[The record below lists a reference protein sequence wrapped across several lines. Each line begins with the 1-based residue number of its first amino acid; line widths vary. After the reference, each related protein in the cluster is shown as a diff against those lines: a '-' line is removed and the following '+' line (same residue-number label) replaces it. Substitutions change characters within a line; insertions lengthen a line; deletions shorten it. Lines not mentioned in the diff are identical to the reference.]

1 MKQRYLY
8 AGAVLALFLI
18 MITEAAL
25 STRQQS
31 PSWDEGDHIYS
42 GYMNWKEG
50 LYSLNPE
57 HPPLVKLV
65 ATLPLLPLDLKVAPR
80 KGGYFKGEAY
90 FGGRELLFRNDPKY
104 GGKYGVDTLLFR
116 VHMGALVFGL
126 TLGVL
131 LFFAGRELFGATA
144 ALIALALFV
153 FDPSILAHAP
163 YVATDV
169 GASCAFFA
177 SVYTFYRFA
186 RTMSWQ
192 RTFVCGV
199 VTGLALTV
207 KHSTI
212 VLGPLF
218 VLLAIVELALRWKEG
233 KQFPRRD
240 LLRILPR
247 MGAIAAVALFVMW
260 GIYSFHFAMWAN
272 GFSMPPMQSAV
283 ASLSGPMKSFILFCA
298 NYHLLP
304 ESYLYGLAD
313 VQSVGNSWPM
323 YYFGKVYANGLWY
336 YFPVVLSLKWTVG
349 TLGMIALSLYA
360 IVWGKIGHL
369 REVLYMAVPLVFIL
383 GIAMAGP
390 LNMGVRHILP
400 IFPFTFMLCGAGAA
414 WLVKQ
419 RKVWAYAVV
428 VLLVL
433 HATESLRAFPQ
444 YLSFGNA
451 LYGGSSKTD
460 LYFSDSASDWGQQLK
475 WVKQWVDRNN
485 VKECSFAYYVSPFL
499 LPADYGIPCKLLATF
514 DDPTELSPVVV
525 HGPVLVS
532 LGDLN
537 GYEFGTKVR
546 NPYQSLFERKP
557 DAVIANGVAVF
568 QGDFALPQV
577 AAMSYVRQV
586 RRLLKPD
593 PQAALKAARTAVE
606 INPNGFDEN
615 LALGAALSATGDRV
629 GARAA
634 YIVALGRIAEMEP
647 GAQVLWKPRVEKQIE
662 ALGSTQATP

>member
-1 MKQRYLY
+1 MRQRYAY
-8 AGAVLALFLI
+8 AGIVLALFLI
-18 MITEAAL
+18 MVTEVVL

-31 PSWDEGDHIYS
+31 PSWDEGNHIYS
-42 GYMNWKEG
+42 GYMNWKQG

-80 KGGYFKGEAY
+80 QGSYFKLEAY
-90 FGGRELLFRNDPKY
+90 LGGRELLFRNSPQN

-126 TLGVL
+126 TLGILIFV
-131 LFFAGRELFGATA
+131 AGREMFGATA

-163 YVATDV
+163 YVTTDT
-169 GASCAFFA
+169 GAACGFFA
-177 SVYTFYRFA
+177 AVYTFYRFSKS
-186 RTMSWQ
+186 MSWQ
-192 RTFVCGV
+192 RALICGA
-199 VTGLALTV
+199 VTGLALTA
-207 KHSTI
+207 KHSAI
-212 VLGPLF
+212 VLAPLF
-218 VLLAIVELALRWKEG
+218 VLLACVEIVLRWREG
-233 KQFPRRD
+233 KQFPSRD
-240 LLRILPR
+240 LGRILPG
-247 MGAIAAVALFVMW
+247 MGVIAAVALFVMW
-260 GIYSFHFAMWAN
+260 GVYSFRFPMQTA
-272 GFSMPPMQSAV
+272 GFTMPSMPNAV

-323 YYFGKVYANGLWY
+323 YFFGKIYTNGLWY

-349 TLGMIALSLYA
+349 TLGIVALSLYA
-360 IVWGKIGHL
+360 ILSGKIGHL
-369 REVLYMAVPLVFIL
+369 REVLYLAVPLIFIL

-400 IFPFTFMLCGAGAA
+400 IFPFTFMLCGAAAA

-419 RKVWAYAVV
+419 RKAWACAVG
-428 VLLVL
+428 VLLLL
-433 HATESLRAFPQ
+433 HATESLRAYPQ
-444 YLSFGNA
+444 YLSFGND
-451 LYGGSSKTD
+451 LYGGPSKTD
-460 LYFSDSASDWGQQLK
+460 RYFSDSASDWGQQLK
-475 WVKQWVDRNN
+475 WVKLWVDRNH
-485 VKECSFAYYVSPFL
+485 VKECSFAYYVAPFI
-499 LPADYGIPCKLLATF
+499 LPADYGIPCKLLPTF
-514 DDPTELSPVVV
+514 DDPAETTPVMVR
-525 HGPVLVS
+525 GPVLVS

-557 DAVIANGVAVF
+557 DDVIANGVAVF
-568 QGDFALPQV
+568 YGDVALPQ
-577 AAMSYVRQV
+577 AAAFGFVRQA
-586 RRLLKPD
+586 RDQLESNPK
-593 PQAALKAARTAVE
+593 AALAAAHTAVQ

-615 LALGAALSATGDRV
+615 LALGAALAATGDKT

-634 YIVALGRIAEMEP
+634 FQTALRRIADMEP
-647 GAQVLWKPRVEKQIE
+647 GAQAEWKPKIEKQMAE
-662 ALGSTQATP
+662 VQSAPSH